1 MKAANSEA
9 EGRSSYARAGILVV
23 RLVVRV
29 ASSRM
34 TSGDAAPGAVLLRGG
49 TAFCVASFLSGV
61 FHLSHGYLNLWG
73 PPCRFARGGVFRI
86 LEIERGE
93 SGALHLS

>member
-1 MKAANSEA
+1 M
-9 EGRSSYARAGILVV
+9 RIT
-23 RLVVRV
+23 
-29 ASSRM
+29 SSRV

-61 FHLSHGYLNLWG
+61 FHLSHAVPSPLGASAQV
-73 PPCRFARGGVFRI
+73 RAGGILVI

-93 SGALHLS
+93 SEAPLIYPNRFRTRM

>member
-1 MKAANSEA
+1 MKAAKHGGGGSFLLRE
-9 EGRSSYARAGILVV
+9 SSYFARI
-23 RLVVRV
+23 VVRV
-29 ASSRM
+29 ASSRV

-73 PPCRFARGGVFRI
+73 ASVQVRTWRR
-86 LEIERGE
+86 L
-93 SGALHLS
+93 

>member
-1 MKAANSEA
+1 MKAATSEA
-9 EGRSSYARAGILVV
+9 EGQSSYARAGSF
-23 RLVVRV
+23 VVRV